1 MPDVQNLSLLP
12 RPPPAFISKD
22 SNRILLSE
30 KCPPPE
36 ELVNP
41 PPAALTKFYAYKS
54 GHQYP
59 PDLKRPRVGTTM
71 DFILTKHPMIEV
83 FQCEI
88 KEKDTL
94 YAAFCHSCK
103 TNFAHTA
110 ARKLKNHVASSE
122 HERRLNLTD
131 NLTEAEVKEQ
141 ARRSQERSFSIKLED
156 EERKLDVNMQAVEK
170 KLSGIVIE
178 KSASSEIFDSNNKEN
193 ISTTSQVNDS
203 MDVKELA

>member
-1 MPDVQNLSLLP
+1 
-12 RPPPAFISKD
+12 
-22 SNRILLSE
+22 
-30 KCPPPE
+30 
-36 ELVNP
+36 
-41 PPAALTKFYAYKS
+41 
-54 GHQYP
+54 
-59 PDLKRPRVGTTM
+59 M

-203 MDVKELA
+203 MDVKELAKENSTFENDSVLNHFEISYTQQYTEYERFADYSNSILPYMLSKKRKHMADPFYING